1 MSYDRVKKVRGS
13 GPFRP
18 ADIIVYVL
26 LAAVVAALFAVFV
39 FSAARSP
46 ALSYA
51 VDVGDERVL
60 TCSSDL
66 TCTVSAAWTERVEL
80 TAGDGTLTARIAL
93 PNGGYN
99 VVEFTPTSARVT
111 GADCSLRRDCVH
123 SPAVTT
129 DSGVIICVPHDLRVY
144 GEGRGVDAP
153 TTG

>member
-1 MSYDRVKKVRGS
+1 MRGS

-60 TCSSDL
+60 TC
-66 TCTVSAAWTERVEL
+66 TVSAAWTERVEL
-80 TAGDGTLTARIAL
+80 TAGDDSLTARIAL

-111 GADCSLRRDCVH
+111 DADCSLRRDCVH

-144 GEGRGVDAP
+144 GEGRGVDMP
-153 TTG
+153 TIG